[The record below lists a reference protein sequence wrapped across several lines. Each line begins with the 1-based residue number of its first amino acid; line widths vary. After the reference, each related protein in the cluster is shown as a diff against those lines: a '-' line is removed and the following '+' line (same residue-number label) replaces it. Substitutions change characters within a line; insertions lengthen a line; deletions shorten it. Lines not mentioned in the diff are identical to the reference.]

1 MPTARSDD
9 LLNPTRCGADADRVY
24 LATRSAGPTADD
36 HPADACDA
44 AAHRTDRSAV
54 AALGLTSFFTDIST
68 EMVTAVLP
76 LYLVLHIGF
85 DVGDFGFF
93 DGALAAA
100 TLVLLLAGGALADR
114 WRRPKPVAFA
124 GYALSAVARLGLVV
138 TSAPILWLFGDRV
151 GKGLR
156 VAPRDALIASSADRA
171 SMASAFAVH
180 RMLDTAG
187 AMLGPLLAFFVLWAV
202 PGDFTLVFTV
212 SLIAAV
218 VGLVVFWVGVP
229 DARAVGASSG
239 PRLGLRDLEARG
251 AVGRLGAAGALLGGA
266 TVSDG
271 ILYLVIWR
279 AGDLDPSVFPLLFVG
294 SALAYLTV
302 ALPVGRLADRVGRVR
317 LLVPAHFPLLGA
329 YLVLALAESM
339 TTPLIIVVLVLHGW
353 YFAMTDGIYAA
364 AAAAI
369 TPATARASG
378 IATVTF
384 GVAVGRFCAS
394 AAFGFVWLR
403 WGLGAALTT
412 AVAGLVAAIL
422 AARPLLRSA
431 MIRDAR

>member
-1 MPTARSDD
+1 
-9 LLNPTRCGADADRVY
+9 VY
-24 LATRSAGPTADD
+24 LATRSAGPSIDEE
-36 HPADACDA
+36 PAAPSDA
-44 AAHRTDRSAV
+44 AAERTDRSAV

-76 LYLVLHIGF
+76 LFLVLHIGF
-85 DVGDFGFF
+85 DVADFGFF

-124 GYALSAVARLGLVV
+124 GYALSAIARFGLVV

-156 VAPRDALIASSADRA
+156 VAPRDALIAHSADRA
-171 SMASAFAVH
+171 SVASAFAVH

-187 AMLGPLLAFFVLWAV
+187 AMLGPLIAFVVLWAV
-202 PGDFTLVFTV
+202 PGDFTLVFTI

-229 DARAVGASSG
+229 DARAQGSSSG
-239 PRLGLRDLEARG
+239 PRLRLRDLEARG
-251 AVGRLGAAGALLGGA
+251 AVGRLSAAGALLGGA

-271 ILYLVIWR
+271 ILYLIIWR
-279 AGDLDPSVFPLLFVG
+279 TGDLDPSMFPLLFVG
-294 SALAYLTV
+294 SALAYLVV
-302 ALPVGRLADRVGRVR
+302 AMPVGRLADRVGRVR
-317 LLVPAHFPLLGA
+317 LLVPAHIPLLGA
-329 YLVLALAESM
+329 YLVLALADAM
-339 TTPLIIVVLVLHGW
+339 TTPLILVVLMLHGF

-369 TPATARASG
+369 TPAAARATG

-403 WGLGAALTT
+403 WGLHSAL
-412 AVAGLVAAIL
+412 AMAIVGLVVAMV

-431 MIRDAR
+431 MVRDER